1 MTDGARF
8 SPSSTS
14 LNMFLKLTKRPVIL
28 TILTILRSP
37 GTTLRML
44 RHEGRLNH
52 LFAELALNF
61 LMKLFLNML
70 SKVHHAFPDP

>member
-8 SPSSTS
+8 SPSPTS

-37 GTTLRML
+37 RTTLRML
-44 RHEGRLNH
+44 RHKSRLDH
-52 LFAELALNF
+52 LFAQLALNF